1 MKTSQQTDSKKLLK
15 NRNYSF
21 PVVCYFAWKLELVSN
36 ILWMIVKY
44 RQKIKNVFGYE
55 NKAFVTHWRAFL
67 SNKRK
72 GKSLREVVIFYLK
85 KIKKVKWETPQ
96 KENVVPI

>member
-1 MKTSQQTDSKKLLK
+1 MFLVTRTKPLLPLLPI
-15 NRNYSF
+15 Y
-21 PVVCYFAWKLELVSN
+21 P
-36 ILWMIVKY
+36 
-44 RQKIKNVFGYE
+44 
-55 NKAFVTHWRAFL
+55 FL